1 MGYWDKVQEILDEY
15 QKKIE
20 GSERKTFNLLA
31 KRYGSL
37 SSFFTDYIDKI
48 SAIENKT
55 PDQIRKLSV
64 YQNFLKDSNIELK
77 KYAIYSDELIKK
89 QQEIYLKYG
98 LDQIADIFSM
108 FDVKF
113 EKLNLGAV
121 NYIIGQTAEGER
133 LYNILLGYNS
143 ETVEKMTNTLLQ
155 SVAIGRN
162 PKVTARLLTKDSNI
176 PLWKSLRLSRTESM
190 QAYRLANKESMKKSG
205 LVKKVKRIEQSDDAC
220 DYCQSVNGNVYPI
233 DSNYGEWHP
242 NCRGTILPVIEF

>member
-1 MGYWDKVQEILDEY
+1 MGYWDKVQEILAEY

-37 SSFFTDYIDKI
+37 SSFFTDYIEKL

-55 PDQIRKLSV
+55 PNQIRKLSV
-64 YQNFLKDSNIELK
+64 YQDFLKDSNNELT
-77 KYAIYSDELIKK
+77 KYAVYSDELIKK

-98 LDQIADIFSM
+98 LDQIADIFST

-113 EKLNLGAV
+113 EKLNLGAI
-121 NYIIGQTAEGER
+121 NYIIGQTSEGER

-143 ETVEKMTNTLLQ
+143 ETVEKMTKTLLE

-162 PKVTARLLTKDSNI
+162 PRVTARLLTKDSNI
-176 PLWKSLRLSRTESM
+176 PLWKSLRLSRTETM
-190 QAYRLANKESMKKSG
+190 QAYRLANKESMKNSG
-205 LVKKVKRIEQSDDAC
+205 LVKKVKRIEQSDAC

-242 NCRGTILPVIEF
+242 NCRGTTIPIIEF

>member
-1 MGYWDKVQEILDEY
+1 MGYWDKVQKIILEY

-20 GSERKTFNLLA
+20 ERDIQTFNLLA
-31 KRYGSL
+31 KRYNSL
-37 SSFFTDYIDKI
+37 SSFFTDFIEKL

-64 YQNFLKDSNIELK
+64 YQEFLKDSNIELK
-77 KYAIYSDELIKK
+77 KFAIYSDELIKK

-98 LDQIADIFSM
+98 IDQIADIFSM

-121 NYIIGQTAEGER
+121 NYIIGQTSEGER

-143 ETVEKMTNTLLQ
+143 ETVEKMTNTLLR

-162 PKVTARLLTKDSNI
+162 PRVTARLLTKDSNI

-190 QAYRLANKESMKKSG
+190 QAYRFANKESMLKSG
-205 LVKKVKRIEQSDDAC
+205 IVKKVRRIEQSDAC
-220 DYCQSVNGNVYPI
+220 DYCQSVNGIIYDI
-233 DSNYGEWHP
+233 DSDYGDWHL
-242 NCRGTILPVIEF
+242 NCRGTVVPVIGN